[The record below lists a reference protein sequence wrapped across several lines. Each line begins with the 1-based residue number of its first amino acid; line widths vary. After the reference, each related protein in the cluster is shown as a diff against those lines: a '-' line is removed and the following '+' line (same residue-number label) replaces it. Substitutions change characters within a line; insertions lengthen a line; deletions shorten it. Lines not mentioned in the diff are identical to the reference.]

1 MFYHTDASIDQLAVH
16 RVGNKLRDEFYV
28 LSEAPIVLEDELL
41 TTLLMQYFLNPFAK
55 VHEVYRLSHAS
66 GTVALNELYHF
77 SKSFFEG
84 GLDFHTLGQQLCKH
98 LFEASNHPNIKG
110 GELYVAHLRNVQ
122 LEGLTHDAIGV
133 FKSESKEPYLKVAP
147 IQSSFELGY
156 EQEAININ
164 KLDKGCI
171 IVNTES
177 EEGYKVLAIDQ
188 TNRQQEAAYWKDSF
202 LGLRLRNDA
211 FNKTG
216 NFLKV
221 YKQFVDEGLDGTFEL
236 ERTDKIDLLN
246 RSMDYFK
253 EKDTFKTK
261 EFEEEVLGNP
271 QAVSLFNDYRQQFE
285 TDHESPFGEQ
295 FDIAKGAVKK
305 ANATYKSV
313 LKLDKNFH
321 IYIHGKR
328 EYIEKG
334 YDEEKGMNY
343 YKVYFR
349 DEH

>member
-1 MFYHTDASIDQLAVH
+1 MFYYNDAAIGQLAIH

-28 LSEAPIVLEDELL
+28 LSEAPIALQDEVLAS
-41 TTLLMQYFLNPFAK
+41 LLMHYFLSPFTK
-55 VHEVYRLSHAS
+55 VNEVYRLAHAS
-66 GTVALNELYHF
+66 GTVELNEIYHF

-84 GLDFHTLGQQLCKH
+84 GLDFQALGEQLCKH

-110 GELYVAHLRNVQ
+110 GELYVTHLRNVQ
-122 LEGLTHDAIGV
+122 LEGEEHDAIGI
-133 FKSESKEPYLKVAP
+133 FKSESKEPFLTVSPVQHA
-147 IQSSFELGY
+147 FELGY

-171 IVNTES
+171 IVNTEG

-188 TNRQQEAAYWKDSF
+188 TNRQQEAAYWKDGF
-202 LGLRLRNDA
+202 LGIKTRNDS

-221 YKQFVDEGLDGTFEL
+221 YKAFVDEGLDGSFEL

-271 QAVSLFNDYRQQFE
+271 QAVALFNDYRQQFE
-285 TDHESPFGEQ
+285 SDYESPFGEQ

-305 ANATYKSV
+305 ANAVYKSV

-321 IYIHGKR
+321 IYVHGKR

-334 YDEEKGMNY
+334 FDEEKGMNY

-349 DEH
+349 EEH